1 MTYAFGY
8 TTLADL
14 AVNTITVLANN
25 AAEFA
30 KNDKPL
36 ETLTAAYVPGNCT
49 NPDSVTID
57 YADTTPEEARLRV
70 AIIGGSIKIQTA
82 VDDGDYIDDCG
93 EWATTI
99 VVDDDDEDTWEQIQ
113 TPEAVQYDTADNRDE
128 AAWHAALRK
137 AAIPFI
143 LRRLEETLPQAI
155 IETFCD

>member
-36 ETLTAAYVPGNCT
+36 ETLTAAYVPGNCN

-93 EWATTI
+93 EWATTM
-99 VVDDDDEDTWEQIQ
+99 VVDNDDEDTW
-113 TPEAVQYDTADNRDE
+113 
-128 AAWHAALRK
+128 
-137 AAIPFI
+137 
-143 LRRLEETLPQAI
+143 
-155 IETFCD
+155 